1 MLSLRKAS
9 IFFVFAAA
17 ANAASI
23 KRGTAAYY
31 NPNTGATN
39 MKEYGEGTTLYEPV
53 NVIISG
59 LSGGQVSNP
68 TDSVTGGILSWLQAI
83 NFDKECL
90 GLHAGG
96 YDGFD
101 SGDGRGFVNQTFIY
115 RENYDDPSG
124 VGSCTES
131 LIGGQHV
138 RGYYQTTSGAWFIAA
153 SQEENATEN
162 HNIVANGY
170 DIGRDYVAT
179 NALKGGTGFDGCVF
193 GPATVVDI
201 TGLVPAND
209 GSGYNHDIGTD
220 GIVKLITVPAPTG
233 C

>member
-1 MLSLRKAS
+1 MFLKAVIALVAIS
-9 IFFVFAAA
+9 GV
-17 ANAASI
+17 ANAGTI
-23 KRGTAAYY
+23 KRGSAAYY

-39 MKEYGEGTTLYEPV
+39 MKAYVVGGTAYEPV
-53 NVIISG
+53 NVIVSG
-59 LSGGQVSNP
+59 LSAGSVSNSN
-68 TDSVTGGILSWLQAI
+68 DAVKGGILSWLQAI

-96 YDGFD
+96 YQGFD

-115 RENYDDPSG
+115 RQNYDDPSG

-138 RGYYQTTSGAWFIAA
+138 RGYYQTTSGAWFLGA
-153 SQEENATEN
+153 SQEQPATEN
-162 HNIVANGY
+162 HNIVPNGY
-170 DIGRDYVAT
+170 DLGRNYVAK
-179 NALKGGTGFDGCVF
+179 NALVGGKGFDGCVY

-201 TGLVPAND
+201 TGLVSAND